1 MNPTNPTTPTTP
13 DPTAPKPP
21 AESNQQPQPAPANE
35 PKTRAKT
42 QPWLLPLAI
51 VLIIIALG
59 VGAWM
64 YFANKDSVAMAETPT
79 ASVTATDNGF
89 SPATIKIQKGQDVTW
104 TNNGHSPLQVVGDQ
118 KSTALQPNEAID
130 PGETY
135 SFTFDDSGTYY
146 YHDSSNLNHKGTI
159 IVE

>member
-13 DPTAPKPP
+13 DPVAPQPP
-21 AESNQQPQPAPANE
+21 AEAGQRQQTPV
-35 PKTRAKT
+35 KKT
-42 QPWLLPLAI
+42 QPWLIWL
-51 VLIIIALG
+51 VLVLVVAAVA

-64 YFANKDSVAMAETPT
+64 YFANKNNVAQSETPT
-79 ASVTATDNGF
+79 AAVTAKDNGF

-104 TNNGHSPLQVVGDQ
+104 TNESHAPLQIVGDL
-118 KSTALQPNEAID
+118 KTTGLQQSEAIS

-135 SFTFDDSGTYY
+135 SFTFDKTGTFN
-146 YHDSSNLNHKGTI
+146 YHDSSNINHKGTV